1 MRASRAA
8 ELHDSNPWAHLALG
22 FLKRHTD
29 DAVVEYVGGSKVRP
43 SWLSGWP
50 STGSR
55 TEAYKVVWTGRCDWD
70 CDSVL
75 ARIARLGSF
84 MDTDPAKISGGITTS
99 CGDIGSL
106 AYGRGFEK
114 LAGGAVNLS
123 YHPYARARGS
133 SKSLR
138 RGFI

>member
-22 FLKRHTD
+22 WVKRHTD

-75 ARIARLGSF
+75 ARIARLG
-84 MDTDPAKISGGITTS
+84 
-99 CGDIGSL
+99 L
-106 AYGRGFEK
+106 LYGHPRG
-114 LAGGAVNLS
+114 AM
-123 YHPYARARGS
+123 GS
-133 SKSLR
+133 SLTEGSRKNSTGGPRVYL
-138 RGFI
+138 IYQP

>member
-1 MRASRAA
+1 MCASGAR
-8 ELHDSNPWAHLALG
+8 LG
-22 FLKRHTD
+22 KRHTD

-75 ARIARLGSF
+75 ARIARSGSF
-84 MDTDPAKISGGITTS
+84 MDTGPRGAM
-99 CGDIGSL
+99 GSL
-106 AYGRGFEK
+106 AYGGGRAKIARG
-114 LAGGAVNLS
+114 LALTYTVAL
-123 YHPYARARGS
+123 YARARGF
-133 SKSLR
+133 SKLCS
-138 RGFI
+138 RGG